1 MDAYPGQ
8 NDREIPE
15 PVETDTRRATGM
27 GEPGTFPDDHSPV
40 TRARRM
46 AGGKL
51 EEAAARVRGL
61 GDQAAE
67 KNPILGRAR
76 PLVYNA
82 ADGIDGA
89 ADYVRR
95 HDLDAMRSDLETQV
109 RRHPLAS
116 IVVAFLA
123 GYTIRRL
130 F

>member
-15 PVETDTRRATGM
+15 PIETDTQRATGM
-27 GEPGTFPDDHSPV
+27 GEPGTFPDERSPV

-67 KNPILGRAR
+67 KNPMLGRAR
-76 PLVYNA
+76 PLAYNA
-82 ADGIDGA
+82 AQGIDGA

-95 HDLDAMRSDLETQV
+95 RDIDEMRSDLETQV

-116 IVVAFLA
+116 IAAAFLA
-123 GYTIRRL
+123 GYTLRRI